1 MPSGQS
7 PSRKVRLTIAHGGRV
22 RSSKITADVRAFF
35 TSYCTAFIRQ
45 DAPAIAKHFADS
57 VHVASDTGAD
67 VSVRVANPV
76 EWRKTIDRIL
86 AMYRAIDVGSLE
98 ATGLATDALSPRLV
112 QARLR
117 WALSDRA
124 ARPLYEFDAMYTL
137 ARHTETFRITA
148 MAHNEIPEYRRC
160 LERQPRDPQREDADR
175 TAAT

>member
-1 MPSGQS
+1 M
-7 PSRKVRLTIAHGGRV
+7 

>member
-1 MPSGQS
+1 M
-7 PSRKVRLTIAHGGRV
+7 

-67 VSVRVANPV
+67 VSVHVANPV

-117 WALSDRA
+117 WALSDQA

-148 MAHNEIPEYRRC
+148 IAHNEILEYRRC
-160 LERQPRDPQREDADR
+160 MAGKPNDPQREDFDR

>member
-1 MPSGQS
+1 M
-7 PSRKVRLTIAHGGRV
+7 

-45 DAPAIAKHFADS
+45 DAPAIARHFADL
-57 VHVASDTGAD
+57 VHVASDAGDD
-67 VSVRVANPV
+67 VSIQVASAA

-86 AMYRAIDVGSLE
+86 EMYRAINVGSVE
-98 ATGLATDALSPRLV
+98 ATGPATDPLSPRLV

-148 MAHNEIPEYRRC
+148 IAHNEIPEYRRC
-160 LERQPRDPQREDADR
+160 LVRVGQGEAVKPEAGKRI
-175 TAAT
+175 